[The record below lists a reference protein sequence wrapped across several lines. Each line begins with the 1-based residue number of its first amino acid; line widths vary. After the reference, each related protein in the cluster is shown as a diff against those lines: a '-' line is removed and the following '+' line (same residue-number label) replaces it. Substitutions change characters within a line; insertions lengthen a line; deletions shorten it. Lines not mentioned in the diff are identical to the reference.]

1 MGIST
6 YLADVAQRGKEK
18 KNLRKKYLLFKLIYV
33 NCFHDFTKSSKYS
46 VSIYDKGTPWLT
58 RT

>member
-18 KNLRKKYLLFKLIYV
+18 KSPKKISIIQINLCKLF
-33 NCFHDFTKSSKYS
+33 NDFTRRSKYS